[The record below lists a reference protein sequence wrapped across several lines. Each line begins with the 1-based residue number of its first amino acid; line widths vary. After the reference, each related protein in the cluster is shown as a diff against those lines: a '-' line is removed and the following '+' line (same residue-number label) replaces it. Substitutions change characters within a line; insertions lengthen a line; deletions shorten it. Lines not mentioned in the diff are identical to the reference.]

1 MDLSNSNESWTS
13 YKDCQLKRKIH
24 HIIHSLE
31 KKKMHIQCVSTIE
44 MIDLTLV
51 CIGGDIGTT
60 HLKMVMCQPCVLSTR
75 GVQNIRLIR

>member
-1 MDLSNSNESWTS
+1 M
-13 YKDCQLKRKIH
+13 
-24 HIIHSLE
+24 IHSLE